1 MRVLRVCRVQIAAE
15 CLQRSRVIYGELKE
29 RRQTLLNARDRYLA
43 YVYLLQLD
51 ARLERLTTGSKYSV
65 YRSYDTIRYEILF

>member
-51 ARLERLTTGSKYSV
+51 ARLKRLTAGSKYSV
-65 YRSYDTIRYEILF
+65 YRS